1 MNTKGLTPAQI
12 AKLLKVA
19 DEIQPIINAV
29 RERAIQL
36 AHAGIDLPGYE
47 PDFTTPRRKWADE
60 EKANELLAGLGLST
74 KERYSVDLLS
84 PSQAEKVLR
93 SKKLWPKLPRG
104 STAKKPNPLAGVV
117 TYTDSNPTIRKA
129 SKES

>member
-1 MNTKGLTPAQI
+1 MTTKGLTPVQI

-19 DEIQPIINAV
+19 DEIQPIIDAV

-36 AHAGIDLPGYE
+36 AHAGIDIPGYE
-47 PDFTTPRRKWADE
+47 ADFTTPRRKWQDDD
-60 EKANELLAGLGLST
+60 KANELLTKLGLTT
-74 KERYSVDLLS
+74 KERYTVELLS

-104 STAKKPNPLAGVV
+104 STAKKPNPLASAV
-117 TYTDSNPTIRKA
+117 TYTDTKPTIRKA
-129 SKES
+129 SKDS